1 MKAINKKSGS
11 VNLVREIIG
20 DYVKLENL
28 STHNIRGI
36 SYEQFKTQY
45 RLVNDNEVGEIPRL
59 NMADEIMEEVN
70 GKNPTRR
77 TRSKEKAKPAKKE
90 PEVSSTKRAQKA
102 GGTKKLGDLSSNPT
116 KARRLLRKAGV
127 DKPYEWSDPQEIQ
140 KILHIIGEA

>member
-11 VNLVREIIG
+11 VNLVREIMG
-20 DYVKLENL
+20 DYVRLENL

-45 RLVNDNEVGEIPRL
+45 RLVNDNEVGEIPRI
-59 NMADEIMEEVN
+59 NIADEIMEEVN
-70 GKNPTRR
+70 GKNHIRR
-77 TRSKEKAKPAKKE
+77 SKAKPAKKE
-90 PEVSSTKRAQKA
+90 PATKRVKKD